1 MESDHDVDCERV
13 GTGFLFKGDLL
24 VLVAVEVMMVA
35 SSRRNG
41 GVELLMTVTLCARA
55 GLPRSRCKTWLR
67 CSQDCGQP
75 EDWGGELSLPR
86 DNH

>member
-24 VLVAVEVMMVA
+24 TGCIEVMRVA

-41 GVELLMTVTLCARA
+41 GVELLVTVTLSARA

-75 EDWGGELSLPR
+75 EDWGGELSLLN
-86 DNH
+86 D